1 MSRAQTL
8 KQSDKNAM
16 PTHRNCLPL
25 KRKILY
31 HYQPPRAYVMPGS
44 EGQDHRVCLY
54 ILWLSLS
61 LSYHTF
67 TVQGRLIRPIRQNLR
82 KCKSVMLRQ
91 HELLP
96 QESDHCSGILPN
108 RPLCLSL
115 IPCNAG
121 HSKTRCCSM
130 SSAHPLICLSS
141 HVGGPLSTSMTT
153 SSKNSKTTLA

>member
-1 MSRAQTL
+1 
-8 KQSDKNAM
+8 
-16 PTHRNCLPL
+16 
-25 KRKILY
+25 
-31 HYQPPRAYVMPGS
+31 MPGF
-44 EGQDHRVCLY
+44 EGQDHCVCLY

-96 QESDHCSGILPN
+96 QESDHCSGILFN

-115 IPCNAG
+115 TPCNAG
-121 HSKTRCCSM
+121 HSKTRCCS
-130 SSAHPLICLSS
+130 PPNLSELPCRRS
-141 HVGGPLSTSMTT
+141 FEHFNDNLQQEFETNTRVTHTIPAYVMRSENCITPSIAIIQLSD
-153 SSKNSKTTLA
+153 KTLQQRSRL